1 MEKNS
6 LNYMITRPDQKLII
20 MRGISGSGKSTKAKE
35 LKGDGVIHSTDDV
48 ISSMGDYN
56 KFFADMMA
64 NKDFSPLQ
72 KAHQTNLKNA
82 VNSMK
87 NGISPVIIDNTNLAP
102 WEAKAYVKAALEMG
116 FDDGNIE
123 IVNIGTG
130 GASAEELAKRNTHG
144 VPLDKIKQMID
155 KYNSNKDITI
165 ADILK
170 ETNKDK
176 PKKVLYSAVVLDGE
190 SRAKLLEKFPT
201 PKGFRVF
208 AHHMTIVFGKGLD
221 DKSEVGKRVTL
232 TVTEL
237 GKSDKA
243 MAVKVEGYPS
253 ANEIPHITL
262 AVNTS
267 KGGKPFMSNQI
278 TNWSPVENFNVEN
291 FTVTGIVTE
300 VTP

>member
-1 MEKNS
+1 
-6 LNYMITRPDQKLII
+6 MITRPDQKLII

>member
-170 ETNKDK
+170 ETN
-176 PKKVLYSAVVLDGE
+176 Y
-190 SRAKLLEKFPT
+190 
-201 PKGFRVF
+201 
-208 AHHMTIVFGKGLD
+208 
-221 DKSEVGKRVTL
+221 
-232 TVTEL
+232 
-237 GKSDKA
+237 
-243 MAVKVEGYPS
+243 
-253 ANEIPHITL
+253 EI
-262 AVNTS
+262 
-267 KGGKPFMSNQI
+267 K
-278 TNWSPVENFNVEN
+278 
-291 FTVTGIVTE
+291 
-300 VTP
+300 

>member
-1 MEKNS
+1 
-6 LNYMITRPDQKLII
+6 MITRPDQKLII

-176 PKKVLYSAVVLDGE
+176 PKKVLYSAVVLDKN
-190 SRAKLLEKFPT
+190 SQKDLLSKFKDSIPEGWK
-201 PKGFRVF
+201 PF

-262 AVNTS
+262 AVNTLE
-267 KGGKPFMSNQI
+267 GGKPFMSNQI
-278 TNWSPVENFNVEN
+278 TDWSPVKNFK
-291 FTVTGIVTE
+291 VTGIVTE

>member
-20 MRGISGSGKSTKAKE
+20 MRGISGSGKSTKARE
-35 LKGDGVIHSTDDV
+35 LKGKGVIHSTDDV

-56 KFFADMMA
+56 TFFTDMMK

-82 VNSMK
+82 IDSMK
-87 NGISPVIIDNTNLAP
+87 NGVSPVIIDNTNLAP

-116 FDDGNIE
+116 FDDENIE

-144 VPLDKIKQMID
+144 VPLDKIKAMID
-155 KYNSNKDITI
+155 KYNANKDITI
-165 ADILK
+165 DDILK
-170 ETNKDK
+170 ENKKDK
-176 PKKVLYSAVVLDGE
+176 SDKVLYSAVVLDDKSQKE
-190 SRAKLLEKFPT
+190 LLSRFKDSIPEGWKP
-201 PKGFRVF
+201 F

-221 DKSEVGKRVTL
+221 DKSEVGKPVIL
-232 TVTEL
+232 MVKEL

-267 KGGKPFMSNQI
+267 EGGKPFMSNQI
-278 TNWSPVENFNVEN
+278 TDWVPVEN

>member
-176 PKKVLYSAVVLDGE
+176 PKKVLYSAVVLDE
-190 SRAKLLEKFPT
+190 KSHDELLAKFKDSIPEGWKT
-201 PKGFRVF
+201 F

-221 DKSEVGKRVTL
+221 DRSEVGKRVTL

-262 AVNTS
+262 AVNTLE
-267 KGGKPFMSNQI
+267 GGKPFMSNQI
-278 TNWSPVENFNVEN
+278 TDWSPVEN

-300 VTP
+300 VTVS

>member
-1 MEKNS
+1 
-6 LNYMITRPDQKLII
+6 MITRPDQKLII
-20 MRGISGSGKSTKAKE
+20 MRGISGSGKSTKARE
-35 LKGDGVIHSTDDV
+35 LKGNGVIHSTDDV

-56 KFFADMMA
+56 TFFTDMMK

-82 VNSMK
+82 IDSMK
-87 NGISPVIIDNTNLAP
+87 NGVSPVIIDNTNLAP

-116 FDDGNIE
+116 LDDENIE

-144 VPLDKIKQMID
+144 VPLDKIKAMID
-155 KYNSNKDITI
+155 KYNANKDITI
-165 ADILK
+165 DDILK
-170 ETNKDK
+170 ENKKDK
-176 PKKVLYSAVVLDGE
+176 SDKVLYSAVVLDDKSQKE
-190 SRAKLLEKFPT
+190 LLSRFKDSIPEGWKP
-201 PKGFRVF
+201 F

-221 DKSEVGKRVTL
+221 NKSEVGKSVEL

-253 ANEIPHITL
+253 TNKIPHITL

-267 KGGKPFMSNQI
+267 EGGKPFMSNQI
-278 TNWSPVENFNVEN
+278 TDWGPVEN
-291 FTVTGIVTE
+291 FTVTGTVTE

>member
-1 MEKNS
+1 
-6 LNYMITRPDQKLII
+6 MITRPDQKLII

-64 NKDFSPLQ
+64 NKDFSQLQ
-72 KAHQTNLKNA
+72 QAHQTNLKNA

-102 WEAKAYVKAALEMG
+102 WEAKPYVIAALKNG

-176 PKKVLYSAVVLDGE
+176 QKKVLYSAVVLDE
-190 SRAKLLEKFPT
+190 KSHDELLAKFKDSIPEGWKT
-201 PKGFRVF
+201 F

-221 DKSEVGKRVTL
+221 DRSEVGKRVTL

-237 GKSDKA
+237 GESDKA
-243 MAVKVEGYPS
+243 MAVKVKGYRS
-253 ANEIPHITL
+253 TNEIPHITL
-262 AVNTS
+262 AVNTLE
-267 KGGKPFMSNQI
+267 GGKPFMSNQI
-278 TNWSPVENFNVEN
+278 TNWSPVENF
-291 FTVTGIVTE
+291 TVTGTVTE

>member
-1 MEKNS
+1 
-6 LNYMITRPDQKLII
+6 MITRPDQKLII

-64 NKDFSPLQ
+64 NKDFSQLQ

-176 PKKVLYSAVVLDGE
+176 PKKVLYSAVVLDE
-190 SRAKLLEKFPT
+190 KSHNELLERFKGSI
-201 PKGFRVF
+201 PKGFKVF

-221 DKSEVGKRVTL
+221 DKRDIGKPVTL

-237 GKSDKA
+237 GKSDMA
-243 MAVKVEGYPS
+243 IAVKVEGYPS
-253 ANEIPHITL
+253 TNKIPHITL

-267 KGGKPFMSNQI
+267 EGGKPYDSNRI
-278 TNWSPVENFNVEN
+278 KNWVPVEN

>member
-201 PKGFRVF
+201 PKGFKVF

>member
-1 MEKNS
+1 
-6 LNYMITRPDQKLII
+6 
-20 MRGISGSGKSTKAKE
+20 MRGISGSGKSTKAKQ
-35 LKGDGVIHSTDDV
+35 LVGNGVIHSTDDV
-48 ISSMGDYN
+48 ISSMGNYN
-56 KFFADMMA
+56 DIFADMIA
-64 NKDFSPLQ
+64 RKDFSNLQ
-72 KAHQTNLKNA
+72 KAHQTNLRNA
-82 VNSMK
+82 INSMK
-87 NGISPVIIDNTNLAP
+87 NGITPVIIDNTNLAP
-102 WEAKAYVKAALEMG
+102 WESKAYVKAALEMG

-176 PKKVLYSAVVLDGE
+176 TKKVLYSAVVLDKN
-190 SRAKLLEKFPT
+190 SQKDLLSKFKDSIPEGWK
-201 PKGFRVF
+201 PF

-237 GKSDKA
+237 GKSNKA
-243 MAVKVEGYPS
+243 IAVKVKGYDS
-253 ANEIPHITL
+253 ANETPEIPHITL
-262 AVNTS
+262 AVNTLE
-267 KGGKPFMSNQI
+267 GGKPFMSNQI
-278 TNWSPVENFNVEN
+278 TNWSPVEKEKKFE
-291 FTVTGIVTE
+291 VTGTVTE

>member
-1 MEKNS
+1 
-6 LNYMITRPDQKLII
+6 MITRPDQKLII

-35 LKGDGVIHSTDDV
+35 LKGNGIIHSTDDV

-82 VNSMK
+82 IDSMK

-102 WEAKAYVKAALEMG
+102 WEAKAYVKAALKMG
-116 FDDGNIE
+116 FDDGNIK

-176 PKKVLYSAVVLDGE
+176 PKKVLYSAVVLDE
-190 SRAKLLEKFPT
+190 KSHDELLERFKDKIPEGW
-201 PKGFRVF
+201 KLF

-221 DKSEVGKRVTL
+221 DDSEVDKRVTL

-237 GKSDKA
+237 GESDMA
-243 MAVKVEGYPS
+243 IAVKVDDYPS
-253 ANEIPHITL
+253 TNEIPQWDFIKIPHITL

-267 KGGKPFMSNQI
+267 EGGKPFMSNQI
-278 TNWSPVENFNVEN
+278 TDWVPVEN
-291 FTVTGIVTE
+291 FTVTGTVTE

>member
-1 MEKNS
+1 
-6 LNYMITRPDQKLII
+6 MITRPDQKLII

-201 PKGFRVF
+201 PKGFKVF

>member
-1 MEKNS
+1 
-6 LNYMITRPDQKLII
+6 MITRPDQKLII
-20 MRGISGSGKSTKAKE
+20 MRGISGSGKSTKARE
-35 LKGDGVIHSTDDV
+35 LKGNGVIHSTDDV

-56 KFFADMMA
+56 TFFTDMMK

-72 KAHQTNLKNA
+72 KAHHTNLKNA
-82 VNSMK
+82 IDSMK
-87 NGISPVIIDNTNLAP
+87 NGVSPVIIDNTNLAP

-116 FDDGNIE
+116 LDDENIE

-144 VPLDKIKQMID
+144 VPLDKIKAMID
-155 KYNSNKDITI
+155 KYNANKDITI
-165 ADILK
+165 DDILK
-170 ETNKDK
+170 ENKKDK
-176 PKKVLYSAVVLDGE
+176 SDKVLYSAVVLDDKSQKE
-190 SRAKLLEKFPT
+190 LLSRFKDSIPEGWKP
-201 PKGFRVF
+201 F

-221 DKSEVGKRVTL
+221 NKSEVGKSVEL

-253 ANEIPHITL
+253 TNKIPHITL

-267 KGGKPFMSNQI
+267 EGGKPFMSNQI
-278 TNWSPVENFNVEN
+278 TDWGPVEN
-291 FTVTGIVTE
+291 FTVTGTVTE

>member
-176 PKKVLYSAVVLDGE
+176 PKKVLYSAVVLDKN
-190 SRAKLLEKFPT
+190 SQKDLLSKFKDSIPEGWK
-201 PKGFRVF
+201 PF

-262 AVNTS
+262 AVNTLE
-267 KGGKPFMSNQI
+267 GGKPFMSNQI
-278 TNWSPVENFNVEN
+278 TDWSPVKNFK
-291 FTVTGIVTE
+291 VTGIVTE

>member
-1 MEKNS
+1 
-6 LNYMITRPDQKLII
+6 

-35 LKGDGVIHSTDDV
+35 LKGDGIIHSTDDV
-48 ISSMGDYN
+48 ISSKGDYN
-56 KFFADMMA
+56 KFFADMKV
-64 NKDFSPLQ
+64 NDDFSKLRQ
-72 KAHQTNLKNA
+72 AHQTNLKNA

-102 WEAKAYVKAALEMG
+102 WEAKPYVIEALKNG

-170 ETNKDK
+170 ETNKDE
-176 PKKVLYSAVVLDGE
+176 PKKVLYSAVVLDE
-190 SRAKLLEKFPT
+190 KSHDELLAKFKDSIPEGWKP
-201 PKGFRVF
+201 F
-208 AHHMTIVFGKGLD
+208 AHHMTIVFGKGLPKYLKGD
-221 DKSEVGKRVTL
+221 LGKEVTL
-232 TVTEL
+232 TVKEFGKFTQ

-243 MAVKVEGYPS
+243 MAVKVEDYPS
-253 ANEIPHITL
+253 ANKIPHITL
-262 AVNTS
+262 AVNTLE
-267 KGGKPFMSNQI
+267 GGKPFMSNQI
-278 TNWSPVENFNVEN
+278 TDWSPVEN
-291 FTVTGIVTE
+291 FTVTGTVTE

>member
-1 MEKNS
+1 MSNYCYHLDFPINQNTRNRVVYGIFNLYICSMEKNS

-20 MRGISGSGKSTKAKE
+20 MRGISGSGKSTKARE
-35 LKGDGVIHSTDDV
+35 LKGNGVIHSTD
-48 ISSMGDYN
+48 
-56 KFFADMMA
+56 
-64 NKDFSPLQ
+64 
-72 KAHQTNLKNA
+72 LKNA
-82 VNSMK
+82 IDSMK
-87 NGISPVIIDNTNLAP
+87 NGVSPVIIDNTNLAP

-116 FDDGNIE
+116 FDDENIE

-144 VPLDKIKQMID
+144 VPLDKIKAMID
-155 KYNSNKDITI
+155 KYNANKDITI
-165 ADILK
+165 DDILK
-170 ETNKDK
+170 ENKKDK
-176 PKKVLYSAVVLDGE
+176 SDKVLYSAVVLDDKSQKE
-190 SRAKLLEKFPT
+190 LLSRFKDSIPEGWKP
-201 PKGFRVF
+201 F

-221 DKSEVGKRVTL
+221 DKNLVGAEVTL
-232 TVTEL
+232 MVKEL

-262 AVNTS
+262 AVNTLED
-267 KGGKPFMSNQI
+267 GKPFMSNQI
-278 TNWSPVENFNVEN
+278 TDWSPVEN